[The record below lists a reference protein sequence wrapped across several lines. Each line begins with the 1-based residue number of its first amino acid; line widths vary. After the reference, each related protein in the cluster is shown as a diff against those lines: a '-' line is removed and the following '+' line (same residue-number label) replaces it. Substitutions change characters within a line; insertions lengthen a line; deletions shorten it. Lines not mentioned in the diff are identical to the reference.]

1 MKAIAKTVYEA
12 HDGKCFDTPEECRR
26 HERDYSAEMLYDLD
40 EKMIQEALTRSTER
54 GVAIANAIE
63 RVAYL
68 IANLRR
74 EQGDMRRKRKPLPG
88 PLVEIREALDADLA
102 EQGDMRRRKRTPS
115 APGSVPMPEA
125 DASHPDDP
133 GVQAA
138 ADMAAR
144 AMPPHW
150 PDFDSEDRAHEGDA
164 GKA

>member
-1 MKAIAKTVYEA
+1 MKAITKTVYEA

-54 GVAIANAIE
+54 GVAIADAIE

-68 IANLRR
+68 IANRRR
-74 EQGDMRRKRKPLPG
+74 ENGEMRRKRVPK
-88 PLVEIREALDADLA
+88 
-102 EQGDMRRRKRTPS
+102 
-115 APGSVPMPEA
+115 APGSVPMPDA
-125 DASHPDDP
+125 DASHSDDP

-144 AMPPHW
+144 ATSPYW
-150 PDFDSEDRAHEGDA
+150 PEIREAVDA
-164 GKA
+164 DLAGTESFVHPET